1 MHSAEY
7 ARLRADPSRLTRA
20 WMEEEIRFFNLLSS
34 FASLLVLCLVGG
46 KAATGTYMMYMY
58 HIYEHRNRNIHFLK
72 YIYFYL
78 NIRTT
83 CNVAYYT

>member
-34 FASLLVLCLVGG
+34 FASLLVLCLVGS
-46 KAATGTYMMYMY
+46 YV
-58 HIYEHRNRNIHFLK
+58 H
-72 YIYFYL
+72 
-78 NIRTT
+78 
-83 CNVAYYT
+83 VAI